1 MDCSQQAM
9 LLLPAGRRCSIELGD
24 LPALHK
30 IAPQLTSLLLPL
42 PFLVVDRQSN
52 GSQPTTQSLSQG
64 TWLQGGEGEEQ
75 ADADEAHHMHP
86 QPAQLC
92 CCSST
97 PHPLDDAASHP
108 FADPVLKSQS
118 DAWLAQ
124 GRGAFTA
131 KQLGAL
137 SALSHLRCLKVGWVP
152 GGEAGEWRQ
161 MGAATGRGVAAGA
174 PVCWQPMG
182 KGEGVRPETCIKQTL
197 LWVGVRFAFSG
208 RANEGQCQCHQV
220 MHHLRTRHPR
230 ASSPCPIATDCN
242 TSPCLTPPPHFARWA
257 CGQVWTI
264 HT

>member
-30 IAPQLTSLLLPL
+30 VAPQLTSLLLPL
-42 PFLVVDRQSN
+42 PFLVVDPSRNPSARQSN
-52 GSQPTTQSLSQG
+52 GSQPTAQSLSQG
-64 TWLQGGEGEEQ
+64 TWLQGGEGEEK

-86 QPAQLC
+86 HPAQLC

-124 GRGAFTA
+124 GRGAFTV
-131 KQLGAL
+131 KQLGVL

-152 GGEAGEWRQ
+152 GEEAGEWRQ
-161 MGAATGRGVAAGA
+161 MGAATGRRVATGQQQQAGEWRQA
-174 PVCWQPMG
+174 LQCAGSPWEKV
-182 KGEGVRPETCIKQTL
+182 KVVRPETCIKQTL
-197 LWVGVRFAFSG
+197 LWVGVRFAFLG

-220 MHHLRTRHPR
+220 MPHLRTRHPH
-230 ASSPCPIATDCN
+230 AIAT
-242 TSPCLTPPPHFARWA
+242 LPP
-257 CGQVWTI
+257 V
-264 HT
+264 